1 MTKID
6 PKKIFNGEIEFIKG
20 AHNLSQIPHHHY
32 PEFAFIGASNVG
44 KSSLINAIFSQ
55 KIAIVSSTP
64 GRTQQLNFFKING
77 FRDGFVVVDL
87 PGYGFAKA
95 HNKKIQHWQ
104 DTTFDYL
111 LNRQNLKRIFLLIDG
126 IKGLKNHDQEVIEIF
141 NQYRIN
147 FQIVLTKIDKINLE
161 AQQKCTQEIQNRLKI
176 YPNFCGKIILSSSS
190 KKYGIFDIQNEI
202 LEILRHL

>member
-6 PKKIFNGEIEFIKG
+6 PKKIFNGAIEFITG
-20 AHNLSQIPHHHY
+20 AHNLSQVPKHHY

-64 GRTQQLNFFKING
+64 GRTQQLNFFKISG
-77 FRDGFVVVDL
+77 FRDGLVMVDL

-95 HNKKIQHWQ
+95 QEKRIQHWQ
-104 DTTFDYL
+104 NTTFDYL
-111 LNRQNLKRIFLLIDG
+111 INRQNLKRIFLLIDG
-126 IKGLKNHDQEVIEIF
+126 VKGLKNHDLEVIEIF
-141 NQYRIN
+141 SQHDIY
-147 FQIVLTKIDKINLE
+147 FQIILTKIDKINLAE
-161 AQQKCTQEIQNRLKI
+161 QQKITQEIQNRLKT
-176 YPNFCGKIILSSSS
+176 YRTFCDKIIQTSSS

-202 LEILRHL
+202 LEALKEL